1 MRFCKVFDMRPL
13 IRALEQ
19 REDEI
24 IYFEPDWL
32 QKQLKDTQPQL
43 NQELLPDLD
52 L

>member
-1 MRFCKVFDMRPL
+1 MRSCKIFDMRPL
-13 IRALEQ
+13 FRALEQ

-32 QKQLKDTQPQL
+32 QKQLQDTQPPL
-43 NQELLPDLD
+43 NQELLLDLD